1 MKVIFLKDVK
11 KQGKK
16 GEIKEVKDGYGMNF
30 LIKNGYAV
38 QATNTGVNRL
48 KKETA
53 EAELQENLLIK
64 ECENVKQQLEK
75 MTLKI
80 PVKTGEE
87 DRVFGSVSTKQ
98 IVSELKK
105 QGIEIDKKGI
115 IIDGSLTSLGVHKVK
130 VELHK
135 KVIAE
140 LKVQLV
146 KEK

>member
-64 ECENVKQQLEK
+64 DCENVKKQLEK
-75 MTLKI
+75 MILKI
-80 PVKTGEE
+80 SVKTGEG

-115 IIDGSLTSLGVHKVK
+115 VIDGTLTSLGVHNIKI
-130 VELHK
+130 ELHK
-135 KVIAE
+135 KVVAE

-146 KEK
+146 TEK

>member
-48 KKETA
+48 K
-53 EAELQENLLIK
+53 
-64 ECENVKQQLEK
+64 

-80 PVKTGEE
+80 PVKTGEG